1 MNTESEIVEKWI
13 GKLADA
19 DPPLSS
25 ALRAVDPD
33 PFRNPVAYAIRQSL
47 AQLWE
52 QLQGNMNSDTI
63 DSASNTIKPVTT

>member
-33 PFRNPVAYAIRQSL
+33 RSVIQSPTPFARAWRNC
-47 AQLWE
+47 
-52 QLQGNMNSDTI
+52 GNNSRAT
-63 DSASNTIKPVTT
+63 